1 MNIHKE
7 LEKLERLYDKG
18 LDKAYLKR
26 EYAGFFAVII
36 KTLNLKT
43 VSQEEKPQALHNSKN
58 KPVEE
63 DRGTQGLH

>member
-36 KTLNLKT
+36 KKLNPK
-43 VSQEEKPQALHNSKN
+43 NSKSRR
-58 KPVEE
+58 KTPSF
-63 DRGTQGLH
+63 T

>member
-36 KTLNLKT
+36 LLNPPK
-43 VSQEEKPQALHNSKN
+43 Q
-58 KPVEE
+58 
-63 DRGTQGLH
+63 